1 LGQNWETGDTVVYPH
16 YGAGRIIDERTI
28 ERNGEEKEY
37 FVVDIMLKQQTV
49 MFPKNETEEVGVR
62 PPTGEKDFFS
72 KLEDV
77 RNGIEETYDPEEG
90 EHPDKIHRKSLQSM
104 LDDVREAD
112 LDVMME
118 GMQKLHTRF
127 LDQKLNM
134 TEKRFYDTAQQFI
147 IGEIMAI
154 LDCSHGRA
162 RERLQDYLPPELP
175 EEESED
181 EADD

>member
-1 LGQNWETGDTVVYPH
+1 MGDTVVYPH
-16 YGAGRIIDERTI
+16 YGAGRIVEERTI
-28 ERNGEEKEY
+28 ERDDEEKEY

-49 MFPKNETEEVGVR
+49 MFPKHETEEVGVR
-62 PPTGEKDFFS
+62 PPTEEETFFG
-72 KLEDV
+72 KLENV
-77 RNGIEETYDPEEG
+77 RSGIEEGYDPEEG

-118 GMQKLHTRF
+118 GIQKLHTRF
-127 LDQKLNM
+127 LDQELNM

-154 LDCSHGRA
+154 LDCSHSEA
-162 RERLQDYLPPELP
+162 RERLNEYLPTDLP
-175 EEESED
+175 EAKTNGSE
-181 EADD
+181 

>member
-1 LGQNWETGDTVVYPH
+1 MSQDWETGDTVVYPH

-28 ERNGEEKEY
+28 ERNEEEKEY

-49 MFPKNETEEVGVR
+49 MFPKNETEDVGVR
-62 PPTGEKDFFS
+62 PPTEEDDFFG
-72 KLEDV
+72 KLETV
-77 RNGIEETYDPEEG
+77 QSGIQETYDPEEG

-104 LDDVREAD
+104 LDDVREAN

-118 GMQKLHTRF
+118 GLQKLHTRF
-127 LDQKLNM
+127 LDQELNM

-154 LDCSHGRA
+154 LDCPRSKA
-162 RERLQDYLPPELP
+162 KKRLDDYLPQELP
-175 EEESED
+175 Q
-181 EADD
+181 ADGEGD